1 MFDYIKGEL
10 VSKNF
15 PYCTVECNNIG
26 YSFLVNQRTISSLD
40 EIGENVK
47 IYSKLIHKEDIMY
60 LCGFKNKQDRTI
72 FDILTT
78 VSGVGVKV
86 AFALLDEFETGE
98 LVDIVINEDS
108 KKISRTKG
116 VGPKMAQKI
125 VLELKDKLTKVD
137 VVSEIVCAK
146 NSNSIVSNETI
157 QQASAI
163 LQSLGYTQKEYQNAL
178 DTALTQLTKD
188 DSQELI
194 KEALKI
200 LSIF

>member
-1 MFDYIKGEL
+1 MSTFA
-10 VSKNF
+10 
-15 PYCTVECNNIG
+15 YCVLLETVNLPDTVEKIGLYTFAGCEYLEFINLENIKEFSD
-26 YSFLVNQRTISSLD
+26 YSFASCVYLENVDLSSAEIIGEAAFADTYVSGSLVMNNLKVVKDYAFQGARIGSVMAQNLE
-40 EIGENVK
+40 EIGSAAFQN
-47 IYSKLIHKEDIMY
+47 
-60 LCGFKNKQDRTI
+60 NK
-72 FDILTT
+72 FLTSFT
-78 VSGVGVKV
+78 FS
-86 AFALLDEFETGE
+86 
-98 LVDIVINEDS
+98 
-108 KKISRTKG
+108 
-116 VGPKMAQKI
+116 
-125 VLELKDKLTKVD
+125 DKLTKVD

-163 LQSLGYTQKEYQNAL
+163 LQSLGYTQKEYQSAL

>member
-125 VLELKDKLTKVD
+125 ILELKDKLTKLD
-137 VVSEIVCAK
+137 VKTNLIQAK
-146 NSNSIVSNETI
+146 SSNAKISTDTI
-157 QQASAI
+157 LSVQTV
-163 LQSLGYTQKEYQNAL
+163 LTSLGYSQNEYSDVIEKVVDKIN
-178 DTALTQLTKD
+178 KD
-188 DSQELI
+188 DPQELL
-194 KEALKI
+194 KEVLQI
-200 LSIF
+200 LSTF